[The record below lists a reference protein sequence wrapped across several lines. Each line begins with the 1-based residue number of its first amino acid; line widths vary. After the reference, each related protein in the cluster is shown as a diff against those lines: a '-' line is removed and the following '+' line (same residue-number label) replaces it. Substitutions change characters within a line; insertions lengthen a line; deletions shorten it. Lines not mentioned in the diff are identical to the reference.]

1 MSRFSRTVSS
11 TSRVSS
17 CGTTPRRPRI
27 AGPSLTGFMPRMTSS
42 PLVGGET
49 QPIMRIVEDL
59 PAPFGPRKPNAS
71 PRRSSKSMP
80 STAVNC
86 PNRFVRPV
94 ARMSTSGLGTGVTLP
109 NGSVSSEPI
118 TGQAGVTSSAAGH
131 LTTAGTVLSGSGSG
145 GRGRRQIPQV
155 SSIRKLYARFRQ
167 LIHEGFKFLAIGA
180 VGFIVTFGVAN
191 ALHPIG
197 KYKAITIATILAT
210 AITYLGNRYWTFR
223 HRQGKGTTRDSTMFF
238 VLNGVGLLIYYGC
251 IGLID
256 LAGQGHSVAW
266 YNVALVV
273 GTGLGT
279 LFRFW
284 SYRKWIWLAHPVTL
298 ARSHEELPDELA
310 TVGAVPRTHGS
321 AGGSRPSEHA
331 EGLREA

>member
-1 MSRFSRTVSS
+1 
-11 TSRVSS
+11 
-17 CGTTPRRPRI
+17 
-27 AGPSLTGFMPRMTSS
+27 
-42 PLVGGET
+42 
-49 QPIMRIVEDL
+49 
-59 PAPFGPRKPNAS
+59 
-71 PRRSSKSMP
+71 
-80 STAVNC
+80 
-86 PNRFVRPV
+86 
-94 ARMSTSGLGTGVTLP
+94 
-109 NGSVSSEPI
+109 
-118 TGQAGVTSSAAGH
+118 
-131 LTTAGTVLSGSGSG
+131 
-145 GRGRRQIPQV
+145 V

-167 LIHEGFKFLAIGA
+167 LIHEGFKFLVIGA
-180 VGFIVTFGVAN
+180 VGFIVTIGVAN

-256 LAGQGHSVAW
+256 LAGLGHSVAW

-284 SYRKWIWLAHPVTL
+284 SYRRWIWLDTGHGGGTAAPEARAERDEEQAEHLAAAIGGVPVGHPSAARWDAFTRSQASGSPASNGASAASNGSSAASNGASADGDSGDHADANG
-298 ARSHEELPDELA
+298 ARSAPPGHARP
-310 TVGAVPRTHGS
+310 G
-321 AGGSRPSEHA
+321 RPSFRPS
-331 EGLREA
+331 GDRQREPGSTTPASHRRTS